1 MKGSLRG
8 RHIAGFSFDQ
18 QAGNPVQIQVFVNP
32 WAEGQD
38 RKSCAKGAAPS
49 PVSLSLSQLHQLD
62 CKTAKHPLHS
72 HQHFKQLK
80 KKTQRK
86 KKYPRLE
93 SQKHAL
99 EHVVKGQLPIRAKQ
113 PQAKAEMALQG
124 ETLQNH
130 TGHVT
135 EQHLSFVNGKPL

>member
-18 QAGNPVQIQVFVNP
+18 QAGNPVQIKVFVNP

-80 KKTQRK
+80 KKLRGKKNTQGLK
-86 KKYPRLE
+86 
-93 SQKHAL
+93 
-99 EHVVKGQLPIRAKQ
+99 AKS
-113 PQAKAEMALQG
+113 
-124 ETLQNH
+124 TLW
-130 TGHVT
+130 
-135 EQHLSFVNGKPL
+135 SM